1 MLTNAIDAQALIDLK
16 ILLVVAC
23 CLLTSPYIA
32 KFLRLPTSATEIMLG
47 AGLCA
52 IGFIGESANFKLLAQ
67 VGFCFLMFMAGME
80 VDLHIFFSMKKSFLK
95 RAFFYI
101 ILLYAIS
108 GAGVSLS
115 GISSIFVII
124 LPVMSVGVL
133 SILFRDF
140 GKDKEWLNTAM
151 LVATLA
157 EVVSITLLTIVAAI
171 LSNEN
176 YLAVAKSF
184 LYLFIFLAASLLCFR
199 LFKVLFRRYPRLKII
214 IMPWRDRDEKDIRF
228 CMGVFFLII
237 AAMIASRLEIAL
249 GAFIAGSFIATFF
262 DHKRDLEHK
271 LRGFGFGLLIPIFFI
286 YIGSTFEISALLNT
300 KVLQSAILLLLAM
313 IFLRLLSALV
323 FVRKFGFKNTLLFA
337 LSHSMPLTLLTATA
351 TLSRSADLI
360 SQNLYSA
367 MILTALLEAVLV
379 MSLIK
384 FLYQK
389 FGGIL
394 S

>member
-1 MLTNAIDAQALIDLK
+1 MNAIDAQALIDLK

-23 CLLTSPYIA
+23 CLLSSPYIA

-47 AGLCA
+47 AAVAAC
-52 IGFIGESANFKLLAQ
+52 GFIGESANFELLAQ

-80 VDLHIFFSMKKSFLK
+80 VDLHIFFAMK
-95 RAFFYI
+95 RAFAKRALAYI
-101 ILLYAIS
+101 VLLYAIS
-108 GAGVSLS
+108 ALGVSIAGIS
-115 GISSIFVII
+115 GIFIII

-140 GKDKEWLNTAM
+140 GRDKEWLNTAM
-151 LVATLA
+151 LVATLT
-157 EVVSITLLTIVAAI
+157 EVVSIIVLTILAAV
-171 LSNEN
+171 LNNDS

-184 LYLFIFLAASLLCFR
+184 IYLFVFLGACLLLFR
-199 LFKVLFRRYPRLKII
+199 LFRVLFRRYPRLKII

-228 CMGVFFLII
+228 CMGIFFLVI

-286 YIGSTFEISALLNT
+286 YIGSTFEVSSLLDVS
-300 KVLQSAILLLLAM
+300 VLKSAILLLLAM
-313 IFLRLLSALV
+313 IFLRILCALV
-323 FVRKFGFKNTLLFA
+323 FVREFGAKHTLLFA

-351 TLSRSADLI
+351 TLSYSANLI
-360 SQNLYSA
+360 TPTLYSA
-367 MILTALLEAVLV
+367 LILTALLEAVLI
-379 MSLIK
+379 MGLLK
-384 FLYQK
+384 FLYRK
-389 FGGIL
+389 FGGVL
-394 S
+394 VD